1 MRCRFALAAFLG
13 WGASQAAAFEPPL
26 ISLDDNQIKAL
37 AEYAGAKTEKAFAL
51 GPNGKFSAQTGF
63 ASASIAVREAL
74 KACDGADAEPEARC
88 IIVDLNGMP
97 VPLALQY
104 AQVSR
109 ADPTQFEKPIPL
121 KDFTLD
127 ADAWAANRG
136 LDEKPEHRA
145 LAASLKGPWA
155 RSWEAATMEEAEK
168 QALEACNKN
177 ERAKTAP
184 CFILGRDKERINAS
198 ELQALPDLT
207 VTPVKAA
214 D

>member
-1 MRCRFALAAFLG
+1 MHCRLALAAFLAL
-13 WGASQAAAFEPPL
+13 GASQAMAFEPPL
-26 ISLDDNQIKAL
+26 FPLDDNQIKAL

-63 ASASIAVREAL
+63 ASASVAVREAL
-74 KACDGADAEPEARC
+74 KACDGAEAEPEARC
-88 IIVDLNGMP
+88 IIVDLNGLP
-97 VPLALQY
+97 VPLAMQH

-121 KDFTLD
+121 KDFTFD
-127 ADAWAANRG
+127 ADAWAASRG

-155 RSWEAATMEEAEK
+155 RSWEAATVEEAEK

-184 CFILGRDKERINAS
+184 CFILARDKERIDAGT
-198 ELQALPDLT
+198 LQALPDLS
-207 VTPVKAA
+207 VAPAKA
-214 D
+214 DE

>member
-1 MRCRFALAAFLG
+1 MRCRFALAVFLG
-13 WGASQAAAFEPPL
+13 WGGSQGLAFEPPL
-26 ISLDDNQIKAL
+26 LPLDDNQIKAL
-37 AEYAGAKTEKAFAL
+37 ADYAGAKTEKAFAL

-63 ASASIAVREAL
+63 ASASVAAREAL

-88 IIVDLNGMP
+88 IIVDLNGVP

-127 ADAWAANRG
+127 ADAWAASRG
-136 LDEKPEHRA
+136 LDDKPEHRA

-155 RSWEAATMEEAEK
+155 RSWEAATVEEAEK
-168 QALEACNKN
+168 QALGACNRN

-198 ELQALPDLT
+198 ELQAMPDLT
-207 VTPVKAA
+207 VAPVKTS